1 MEGIEIFP
9 MGAEDILQVVQL
21 ENEIFSRPWSEESF
35 RKAMDNPDN
44 LYYVAKSGESVVG
57 YVGIWGMPPEGEVC
71 NVAVSPG
78 YRGRHIGKKLM
89 EAGLEQALKKG
100 IIRLFLEV
108 RASNTAAK
116 NLYKSLGFQETGVRR
131 GYYHG
136 PAEDALLMELQ
147 NLPLDI

>member
-1 MEGIEIFP
+1 MDEIEIFP
-9 MGAEDILQVVQL
+9 MGAEDIPQVVQL

-35 RKAMDNPDN
+35 RTAVDNPDN
-44 LYYVAKSGESVVG
+44 LYYVAKSGEGVVG

-89 EAGLEQALKKG
+89 EAGLEQALKKE
-100 IIRLFLEV
+100 ITRLFLEV

>member
-1 MEGIEIFP
+1 MDEIEIFP
-9 MGAEDILQVVQL
+9 MGAEDIPQVVQL

-35 RKAMDNPDN
+35 WTAMDNPDN
-44 LYYVAKSGESVVG
+44 LYYVAKCGEGVVG

-100 IIRLFLEV
+100 ITRLFLEV